1 MRQYRRNIRYRP
13 DNRETYHH
21 FLMSVNR
28 DNTAAAD
35 LLHSMDNYAES
46 TRRIKEVRLGRLW
59 KKAET

>member
-35 LLHSMDNYAES
+35 LLHSMDNNAERIYAISEHKLDDS
-46 TRRIKEVRLGRLW
+46 
-59 KKAET
+59 